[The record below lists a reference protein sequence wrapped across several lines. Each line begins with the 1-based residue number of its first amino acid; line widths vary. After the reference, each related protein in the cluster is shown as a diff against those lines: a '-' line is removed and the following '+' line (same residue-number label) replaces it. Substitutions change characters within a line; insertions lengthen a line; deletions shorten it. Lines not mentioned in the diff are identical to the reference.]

1 VQTESSFASFMRN
14 IRFPL
19 FESVFPFERSVLVA
33 NLTAGISLAAMN
45 IPQAM
50 GYAKIA
56 GMPVITGLYT
66 LLLPLVAFAAF
77 GSSRYLVV
85 ASDSATAAILAG
97 GLSGLAVAG
106 SPHYLSLAGLVALL
120 TAALLLLARLLKLGF
135 LADFLSRTVL
145 IGFLTGVGFQVG
157 IAVLSDMLQ
166 LEVHGSNPVRQLVQL
181 VRQLPQANFPT
192 LCLSVAVVALV
203 LLSYRFL
210 PRFPGAL
217 LAVVGT
223 VAASSAFHF
232 SGYGIQVVGPVAG
245 GPPHLS
251 VPPMSWKLIR
261 ELVPVAGSCFVMI
274 VAQSSV
280 TARAYAAKHHQ
291 ILNENRDL
299 LGLSAA
305 NAAAGLSGT
314 FVVNG
319 SPTQTAMVETSGGS
333 NQMAHLST
341 ALVVLLVLLFFTGPL
356 QFLPVCVLGAIVFT
370 IAVRLVDFRG
380 LSDLHRKSPHEWIL
394 ALVTAGSVVL
404 FGVEDGILIA
414 LVLSLLQHVRH
425 SYQPSVAV
433 KTQTK
438 DGIWQGGA
446 VEPGRMAA
454 PGLLV
459 YWFGSDLFYANVDR
473 FAIQARKLALESP
486 VPLSWLV
493 VDAGAIT
500 GVDYTA
506 AGTLRELVK
515 DLAKHGVVLVLAHT
529 GEGLKAD
536 IDRLGLTEVIG
547 TDRQFETLREC
558 LAAYA
563 SRPQ

>member
-1 VQTESSFASFMRN
+1 MRQ
-14 IRFPL
+14 IRLPL
-19 FESVFPFERSVLVA
+19 FQSIFPSERSVLVA

-56 GMPVITGLYT
+56 GTPVIAGLYT

-97 GLSGLAVAG
+97 GLSGLAAAG

-120 TAALLLLARLLKLGF
+120 TGALLLLARLLKLGF

-157 IAVLSDMLQ
+157 IAVLSDMLK

-181 VRQLPQANFPT
+181 VRQLPQTNFPT
-192 LCLSVAVVALV
+192 LCLSAVVVALV

-223 VAASSAFHF
+223 VAASCAFHF

-261 ELVPVAGSCFVMI
+261 ELMPVAGSCFVMI

-299 LGLSAA
+299 LGLAAA

-319 SPTQTAMVETSGGS
+319 SPTQTAMVESSGGS
-333 NQMAHLST
+333 DQIAHLST
-341 ALVVLLVLLFFTGPL
+341 ALVVLLVLLFLTGPL

-380 LSDLHRKSPHEWIL
+380 LSDLHRKSPREWIL

-404 FGVEDGILIA
+404 FGVEDGILLA

-433 KTQTK
+433 KTQNK
-438 DGIWQGGA
+438 DGNWQGGP

-473 FAIQARKLALESP
+473 FAIQARRLAVESP

-506 AGTLRELVK
+506 AGILKELVK

-536 IDRLGLTEVIG
+536 IDRLGLAEVIG

-558 LAAYA
+558 LAAYT
-563 SRPQ
+563 SRRQR

>member
-1 VQTESSFASFMRN
+1 VQTESPFESRMRH

-19 FESVFPFERSVLVA
+19 FQSIFPFERSVLIA
-33 NLTAGISLAAMN
+33 NLTAGVSLAAMN

-56 GMPVITGLYT
+56 GTPVITGLYT

-97 GLSGLAVAG
+97 GLSGLAAAD

-157 IAVLSDMLQ
+157 IAVLSDMLK
-166 LEVHGSNPVRQLVQL
+166 LEVHGSNPVRQLVQV
-181 VRQLPQANFPT
+181 VRQVPQANFPT
-192 LCLSVAVVALV
+192 FCLSAAVVALV

-217 LAVVGT
+217 LAVVGA

-251 VPPMSWKLIR
+251 VPPITWKLIC
-261 ELVPVAGSCFVMI
+261 ELMPVAGSCFVMI

-341 ALVVLLVLLFFTGPL
+341 ALVVLLVLLFLTGPL

-380 LSDLHRKSPHEWIL
+380 LSDLHRKSPGEWNL

-438 DGIWQGGA
+438 DGNWQGGA
-446 VEPGRMAA
+446 VEPGRTAA

-473 FAIQARKLALESP
+473 FAIQVRRLAIKSP

-500 GVDYTA
+500 GLDYTA
-506 AGTLRELVK
+506 AGTVKELVK

-536 IDRLGLTEVIG
+536 IVRLGLAEVIG

>member
-1 VQTESSFASFMRN
+1 MRN

-19 FESVFPFERSVLVA
+19 FQSILPFERSVLAA
-33 NLTAGISLAAMN
+33 NLTAGLSLAAMN

-56 GMPVITGLYT
+56 GTPVITGLYT

-97 GLSGLAVAG
+97 GLSGLAAAG

-157 IAVLSDMLQ
+157 IAVLSDMLK
-166 LEVHGSNPVRQLVQL
+166 LEVHGSNPVRQLLQL

-251 VPPMSWKLIR
+251 VPPISWKLVR
-261 ELVPVAGSCFVMI
+261 ELIPIAGSCFVMI

-333 NQMAHLST
+333 NQLAHLST
-341 ALVVLLVLLFFTGPL
+341 ALVVLLVLLFLTGPL

-380 LSDLHRKSPHEWIL
+380 LSDLREKSPREWIL
-394 ALVTAGSVVL
+394 ALVTAGAVVL

-438 DGIWQGGA
+438 DGSWQGGA

-473 FAIQARKLALESP
+473 FAIQVRRLTIGSP

-506 AGTLRELVK
+506 AGTLKELVK

-547 TDRQFETLREC
+547 PDRQFETLREC

-563 SRPQ
+563 SRSR

>member
-1 VQTESSFASFMRN
+1 MTH

-19 FESVFPFERSVLVA
+19 FQSIFPFERSVLVA

-56 GMPVITGLYT
+56 GTPVITGLYT
-66 LLLPLVAFAAF
+66 LLFPLVAFAAF

-97 GLSGLAVAG
+97 GLSGLAASG

-157 IAVLSDMLQ
+157 IAVLSDMLK

-245 GPPHLS
+245 GSPHLS

-261 ELVPVAGSCFVMI
+261 ELMPVAGSCFVMI

-299 LGLSAA
+299 LGLAAA

-341 ALVVLLVLLFFTGPL
+341 ALVVLLVLLFLTGPL

-380 LSDLHRKSPHEWIL
+380 LSDLHRKSPREWVL

-438 DGIWQGGA
+438 DGNWQGGP
-446 VEPGRMAA
+446 VEAGRMAA

-473 FAIQARKLALESP
+473 FAIQARRLAIESP

-506 AGTLRELVK
+506 AGTLKELVK

-547 TDRQFETLREC
+547 RDRQFETLREC

>member
-1 VQTESSFASFMRN
+1 
-14 IRFPL
+14 
-19 FESVFPFERSVLVA
+19 
-33 NLTAGISLAAMN
+33 
-45 IPQAM
+45 
-50 GYAKIA
+50 
-56 GMPVITGLYT
+56 
-66 LLLPLVAFAAF
+66 
-77 GSSRYLVV
+77 
-85 ASDSATAAILAG
+85 
-97 GLSGLAVAG
+97 
-106 SPHYLSLAGLVALL
+106 
-120 TAALLLLARLLKLGF
+120 
-135 LADFLSRTVL
+135 
-145 IGFLTGVGFQVG
+145 
-157 IAVLSDMLQ
+157 
-166 LEVHGSNPVRQLVQL
+166 LVQL

-473 FAIQARKLALESP
+473 FAIQARRLAIESP

-506 AGTLRELVK
+506 AGTLKELVK